1 MRISALARMRESRP
15 SAATARAARTAS
27 PSAKVR
33 QAVSPPPS
41 KAMAVSGRI
50 VRRGSSAAAA
60 ARRDT
65 SRLFSTF
72 QPKASRPISPAEN
85 ETGGGRNRLPVSS
98 MMRMTA
104 SGAASAARA
113 GQTPSACRK
122 RTDPSRSAIGAA
134 VVARLGT
141 ADESRGEAL
150 ARESERR
157 GETGRP
163 GADDGDVEILSHRY
177 RSGPDLRCTSGM
189 AAKASWPTRPT
200 LALGGRSGASREAID
215 IGLV

>member
-15 SAATARAARTAS
+15 SAATARAARTVS

-41 KAMAVSGRI
+41 KAMAASGRI
-50 VRRGSSAAAA
+50 VRRGSPAAAA

-65 SRLFSTF
+65 SRPFSTF
-72 QPKASRPISPAEN
+72 QPNASRPISPAEN

-122 RTDPSRSAIGAA
+122 RTDPSRSAM
-134 VVARLGT
+134 VRPS
-141 ADESRGEAL
+141 SRG
-150 ARESERR
+150 S
-157 GETGRP
+157 GRP
-163 GADDGDVEILSHRY
+163 TRAVAKPSR
-177 RSGPDLRCTSGM
+177 
-189 AAKASWPTRPT
+189 AKASAAARPAAPAPTTAMSKSRLTVADVPIAVARAAWPRR
-200 LALGGRSGASREAID
+200 LAARRGRR
-215 IGLV
+215 